1 RAMERWNVGKVEQVT
16 TLVVFLS
23 IVPSFHLSAQ
33 AFPTTPPR
41 PTPLSPVRF
50 PPFKEAT
57 LASGL
62 QLVVVEHHEQP
73 VVSVSLSFRA
83 GGIYAPPGKEGLAE
97 LVAELLN
104 KGTATRS
111 AEQIAATI
119 EGVGGS
125 LGASASDDFLTI
137 SVDVLSDQVAW
148 RSSCWGTS
156 PGMPPSR
163 KASSSWRARAQ
174 CRP

>member
-1 RAMERWNVGKVEQVT
+1 MRESRPLRSHPAGWARRGT
-16 TLVVFLS
+16 TLKRGVLPHSASPSPRFSVGITGLALTMLLS
-23 IVPSFHLSAQ
+23 AYPPARLSAQ

-83 GGIYAPPGKEGLAE
+83 GGIYAQPGKEGLAE
-97 LVAELLN
+97 LAAELLT

-125 LGASASDDFLTI
+125 LGASASDDFLT
-137 SVDVLSDQVAW
+137 
-148 RSSCWGTS
+148 
-156 PGMPPSR
+156 
-163 KASSSWRARAQ
+163 
-174 CRP
+174 